1 MGGVGVAMTVVDKM
15 EVKEIFPTPVWVV
28 DLKPDAARALN
39 ARLVPE
45 IERLISP
52 RPPIQPGSNWQTD
65 PVLHTLPAFG
75 EFITFVETAARG
87 VLRFLRLDHM
97 PVQITGCWANINPPG
112 AYHPLHHHPNNYLS
126 GVYYAKAGSNAS
138 VILFQDPRPQAS
150 IISPPHRELTPLT
163 VSASAVEARSGR
175 LVIFPAWLKHTV
187 PTNATGEDRISIS
200 FNLMFPQFTESYAQ
214 PLWKGS
220 APTPR

>member
-1 MGGVGVAMTVVDKM
+1 MTVVDKM
-15 EVKEIFPTPVWVV
+15 DVREIFPTPVWVV
-28 DLKPDAARALN
+28 DLKPDAAKVLN
-39 ARLVPE
+39 AHLVAE

-52 RPPIQPGSNWQTD
+52 RPKVPPGSNWQTD
-65 PVLHTLPAFG
+65 PILHTLPAFG
-75 EFITFVETAARG
+75 EFIAFVETAARG
-87 VLRFLRLDHM
+87 VLNFLKLDHM
-97 PVQITGCWANINPPG
+97 QMVITGCWANINPPG
-112 AYHPLHHHPNNYLS
+112 AYHPMHHHPNNYLS
-126 GVYYAKAGSNAS
+126 GVYYAQAGSNAS

-163 VSASAVEARSGR
+163 VNASAVEARPGR
-175 LVIFPAWLKHTV
+175 LMIFPAWLKHTV

-200 FNLMFPQFTESYAQ
+200 FNLMFPQFTEQYAQ